1 VVRVGYGGSQGDRAA
16 AAPWKVEHSGAPFVR
31 EDLGDVRNASA
42 SGAPERATRKVR
54 SMHRESEKHGPVRD
68 EHRRKETEN
77 LSRSGAGRTG
87 EGRPGGGDVPT
98 ERPRTPPRGMSPA
111 DVARRAALTRHLP
124 PSEFPADRARLLT
137 HLRSHRAPELVIDA
151 VSGLPEGQQFQT
163 LGEVV
168 RAIGLV
174 TER

>member
-1 VVRVGYGGSQGDRAA
+1 
-16 AAPWKVEHSGAPFVR
+16 
-31 EDLGDVRNASA
+31 
-42 SGAPERATRKVR
+42 
-54 SMHRESEKHGPVRD
+54 MHRESDKQGPVRD
-68 EHRRKETEN
+68 DYLRKETDN

-87 EGRPGGGDVPT
+87 EGRPSGGDAPP
-98 ERPRTPPRGMSPA
+98 ERRTPSRGMSPA

-137 HLRSHRAPELVIDA
+137 HLRSHRAPESVIDA
-151 VSGLPEGQQFQT
+151 VSGLPEGRQFRT

-168 RAIGLV
+168 RAIGLL